1 MEQLP
6 SGARNK
12 KILPIFAQL
21 SVCIF
26 PKFMNKSMTIAAVI
40 AFIAAA
46 IATTL
51 QAFEWVSLPLWL
63 PATLRWAFLGTLVA
77 AKKDRTLTFWIFISM
92 LVGGEFGY
100 DFPVIAKHLNI
111 FSKIFIQ
118 LIKTIIGPL
127 LIATLVIGIAGHSN
141 LKQVGRM
148 GLKALIYFEVV
159 TTIALLIGLAAI
171 NYSRAGDGIPKPP
184 IAEKRTIEPEQLTF
198 AVDST
203 AKGVRLNVDYHGKQ
217 AEFVQPAKKS
227 DWKDLILH
235 IFPENI
241 AKSIADGQV
250 LQVVVFAILFAIGLM
265 FVSEGH
271 KRPMME
277 FMESLAEVMFKFTDL
292 VMKMAP
298 FAVGGAIAYTVGDKG
313 IGILKNLGLLVLTL
327 YGALAVFILIV
338 FVPLMIWLKIP
349 VKKFIAAVKEPATLA
364 FATSSSESA
373 LPMALRNMEAFGVP
387 RKIVSFVL
395 PTGYSFNLDGSTL
408 YLSLA
413 TIFVAQAAG
422 IHLEWSQQL
431 LIVFSLMLTSKGV
444 AGVSRASL
452 VILAGTCSQFG
463 LPDWP
468 IEVILGVDVLMDM
481 ARTATNLVGNCLATA
496 VIARWEKEGDF

>member
-1 MEQLP
+1 MKKQL
-6 SGARNK
+6 G
-12 KILPIFAQL
+12 
-21 SVCIF
+21 
-26 PKFMNKSMTIAAVI
+26 
-40 AFIAAA
+40 IAAA
-46 IATTL
+46 AV
-51 QAFEWVSLPLWL
+51 F
-63 PATLRWAFLGTLVA
+63 LVA
-77 AKKDRTLTFWIFISM
+77 LLLTLGHTWQWFSMPDWIPGAARWTFLALLIGGFSRGKGLTFWIFMSM
-92 LVGGEFGY
+92 LIGGEIGY
-100 DFPVIAKHLNI
+100 DFPWIGQHLNI

-127 LIATLVIGIAGHSN
+127 LIATLVLGIAGHSN
-141 LKQVGRM
+141 LKQIGRM
-148 GLKALIYFEVV
+148 GIKSLIYFEIV
-159 TTIALLIGLAAI
+159 TTVALFIGLGAI
-171 NYSRAGDGIPKPP
+171 NYSRAGEGIQRPASAVK
-184 IAEKRTIEPEQLTF
+184 IEVKPEQLGM
-198 AVDST
+198 VIDSS
-203 AKGVRLNVDYHGKQ
+203 AKGLKMNMTYDKKAVEV
-217 AEFVQPAKKS
+217 VQPPKKG

-241 AKSIADGQV
+241 AKSIAEGQV

-265 FVSEGH
+265 FVAEPH
-271 KRPMME
+271 KKPMMD
-277 FMESLAEVMFKFTDL
+277 FMGSLAEVMFKFTDI

-298 FAVGGAIAYTVGDKG
+298 FAVGGAIAYTVSDKG
-313 IGILKNLGLLVLTL
+313 IGVLKNLGVLVLTL
-327 YGALAVFILIV
+327 YGALAVFVLVV
-338 FVPLMIWLKIP
+338 FVPMMIWLKIP
-349 VKKFIAAVKEPATLA
+349 VKKFIAHVREPATLA
-364 FATSSSESA
+364 FATSSSEAA

-422 IHLEWSQQL
+422 IHLEFGQQL
-431 LIVFSLMLTSKGV
+431 IIVFSLMLTSKGV

-468 IEVILGVDVLMDM
+468 IEVIIGVDVLMDM

-496 VIARWEKEGDF
+496 VIARWEDEGDF

>member
-1 MEQLP
+1 
-6 SGARNK
+6 
-12 KILPIFAQL
+12 
-21 SVCIF
+21 
-26 PKFMNKSMTIAAVI
+26 MNKPLALVALI

-46 IATTL
+46 ITTTIQSL
-51 QAFEWVSLPLWL
+51 EWAALPAWL
-63 PATLRWAFLGTLVA
+63 PATLRWAFLGALVFA
-77 AKKDRTLTFWIFISM
+77 NEKRTLTFWIFISM

-100 DFPVIAKHLNI
+100 DFPEVAKHLNI

-159 TTIALLIGLAAI
+159 TTVALFIGLAAI
-171 NYSRAGDGIPKPP
+171 NFTRAGEGIPKPP
-184 IAEKRTIEPEQLTF
+184 IAEKKAVTPEQLAF

-203 AKGVRLNVDYHGKQ
+203 AKGVRLNVNYNGKP
-217 AEFVQPAKKS
+217 AEYVQPAKKS

-241 AKSIADGQV
+241 AKSISEGQV

-313 IGILKNLGLLVLTL
+313 IGVLKNLGMLVLTL
-327 YGALAVFILIV
+327 YGALAVFILVV

-349 VKKFIAAVKEPATLA
+349 VKKFIQHVREPATLA

-373 LPMALRNMEAFGVP
+373 LPKALKNMEAFGVP

-413 TIFVAQAAG
+413 TVFVAQAAG
-422 IHLEWSQQL
+422 IHLDWGQQL

>member
-1 MEQLP
+1 MIKQLNWLTW
-6 SGARNK
+6 GA
-12 KILPIFAQL
+12 LF
-21 SVCIF
+21 
-26 PKFMNKSMTIAAVI
+26 
-40 AFIAAA
+40 AA
-46 IATTL
+46 ILLTFL
-51 QAFEWVSLPLWL
+51 QGMGWAPL
-63 PATLRWAFLGTLVA
+63 PAWLTALSRWAFLGA
-77 AKKDRTLTFWIFISM
+77 FMAGGKGKNLTFWIFVSM
-92 LVGGEFGY
+92 LVGGEIGY
-100 DFPVIAKHLNI
+100 DFPEIGKHLNI

-127 LIATLVIGIAGHSN
+127 LIATLVLGIAGHSN
-141 LKQVGRM
+141 MKQIGRM
-148 GLKALIYFEVV
+148 GIKSLIYFEIV
-159 TTIALLIGLAAI
+159 TTVALVIGLAAI
-171 NYSRAGDGIPKPP
+171 NFSKAGEGIPKPATAVKITP
-184 IAEKRTIEPEQLTF
+184 RPDQIGMS
-198 AVDST
+198 VDST
-203 AKGVRLNVDYHGKQ
+203 AKGVKLNMTYEGK
-217 AEFVQPAKKS
+217 ALEYVQPPKKS

-241 AKSIADGQV
+241 AKSIAEGQV
-250 LQVVVFAILFAIGLM
+250 LQVVVFAILFAMGLM

-271 KRPMME
+271 KKPMMD
-277 FMESLAEVMFKFTDL
+277 FMESLAEVMFKFTDM

-327 YGALAVFILIV
+327 YGALAVFILLV
-338 FVPLMIWLKIP
+338 FVPITIWLKIP
-349 VKKFIAAVKEPATLA
+349 VKRFIDHVREPATLA
-364 FATSSSESA
+364 FATSSSEAA

-413 TIFVAQAAG
+413 TVFVAQAAG
-422 IHLEWSQQL
+422 IHLDWTQQL
-431 LIVFSLMLTSKGV
+431 IIVFSLMLTSKGV

-468 IEVILGVDVLMDM
+468 IEVIIGVDVLMDM

-496 VIARWEKEGDF
+496 VIARWENEGDF

>member
-1 MEQLP
+1 MKKQL
-6 SGARNK
+6 
-12 KILPIFAQL
+12 
-21 SVCIF
+21 
-26 PKFMNKSMTIAAVI
+26 TIAAAATFIIAVI
-40 AFIAAA
+40 LTLGHAWQWFSMPDWIPAAARWASLVLFIAGA
-46 IATTL
+46 
-51 QAFEWVSLPLWL
+51 
-63 PATLRWAFLGTLVA
+63 G
-77 AKKDRTLTFWIFISM
+77 KGKGLTFWIFMSM
-92 LVGGEFGY
+92 LIGGEVGF
-100 DFPVIAKHLNI
+100 DFPAIGQHLNI

-127 LIATLVIGIAGHSN
+127 LIATLVLGIAGHSN
-141 LKQVGRM
+141 LKQIGRM
-148 GLKALIYFEVV
+148 GIKSLIYFEIV
-159 TTIALLIGLAAI
+159 TTIALFIGLGAI
-171 NYSRAGDGIPKPP
+171 NFTKAGEGIQKP
-184 IAEKRTIEPEQLTF
+184 ASAVKVTVRPEQLGM
-198 AVDST
+198 VIDSS
-203 AKGVRLNVDYHGKQ
+203 AKGLKMNMTYDKKPL
-217 AEFVQPAKKS
+217 EIVQPPKKS

-241 AKSIADGQV
+241 AKSIAEGQV

-265 FVSEGH
+265 FVAEAQ
-271 KRPMME
+271 KKPMMD
-277 FMESLAEVMFKFTDL
+277 FMGSLAEVMFKFTDI

-298 FAVGGAIAYTVGDKG
+298 FAVGGAIAYTVSDKG
-313 IGILKNLGLLVLTL
+313 IGVLKNLGVLVLTL
-327 YGALAVFILIV
+327 YGALAVFILVV
-338 FVPLMIWLKIP
+338 FVPIIIWLKIP
-349 VKKFIAAVKEPATLA
+349 LKKFIAHVREPATLA
-364 FATSSSESA
+364 FATSSSEAA

-422 IHLEWSQQL
+422 IDLSFGQQL
-431 LIVFSLMLTSKGV
+431 IIVFSLMLTSKGV

-468 IEVILGVDVLMDM
+468 IEVIIGVDVLMDM

-496 VIARWEKEGDF
+496 VIARWENEGDF